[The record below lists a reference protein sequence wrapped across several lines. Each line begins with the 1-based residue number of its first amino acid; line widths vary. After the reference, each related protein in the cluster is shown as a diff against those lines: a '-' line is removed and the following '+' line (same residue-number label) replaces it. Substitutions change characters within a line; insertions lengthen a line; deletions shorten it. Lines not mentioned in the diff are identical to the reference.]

1 MGILLVNLQIYYTR
15 RGEEQVISKISEND
29 INKGKVSNLP
39 TRPNSIGSYGSTS
52 LTSEKLREKF
62 DELSLLAI
70 DKINE
75 IIEGM
80 SANGATTKTI
90 KFKHGDMEYSLQ
102 DIFDSIFSGILSQ
115 IMIVGEN
122 STLNTALAY
131 IHSSITTESE
141 RSETKDEELQQ
152 QIDDIIAEKNNIINE
167 IREAINGAFEGLI
180 SYANSLEAEV
190 TA

>member
-1 MGILLVNLQIYYTR
+1 M
-15 RGEEQVISKISEND
+15 ISKISEND